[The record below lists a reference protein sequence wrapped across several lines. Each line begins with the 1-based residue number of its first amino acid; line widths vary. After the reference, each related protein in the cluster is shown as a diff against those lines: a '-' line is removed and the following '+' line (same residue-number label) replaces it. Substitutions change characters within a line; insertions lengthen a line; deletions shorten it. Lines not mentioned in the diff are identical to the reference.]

1 MPSPLK
7 PGCLRAVY
15 GTDNGRHF
23 VNQRAVPNAENLLL
37 DLTVATSIRLHV
49 QFLERNPTKI
59 ARISMSPPKPPPPR
73 LLPSPESS
81 PVQAVAGDG
90 VADYQGKHKRWEQNT
105 MTRPRSKTTLHY
117 SVVKSGLP
125 AAEATSRVLPLPEP
139 QGAA

>member
-59 ARISMSPPKPPPPR
+59 ARISMSPPKPPPPAFFRPLNHHLFR
-73 LLPSPESS
+73 LWQ
-81 PVQAVAGDG
+81 VMGWQTTKA
-90 VADYQGKHKRWEQNT
+90 NT
-105 MTRPRSKTTLHY
+105 N
-117 SVVKSGLP
+117 VG
-125 AAEATSRVLPLPEP
+125 SRI
-139 QGAA
+139 Q